1 MVKKAAY
8 AVRCAV
14 KIGWENGVVKSLVHA
29 AKVEKDFGFRNFD
42 FGIFPQLCNLCVN
55 LDCL

>member
-14 KIGWENGVVKSLVHA
+14 KIGWENCVVMSLVHA
-29 AKVEKDFGFRNFD
+29 AKVVINFGFRRLD
-42 FGIFPQLCNLCVN
+42 FGIFPQLPCRWFI
-55 LDCL
+55 